1 MTLED
6 PFAQVDKKLDE
17 VVGKRFDEPGLRER
31 MLKWIVAAAC
41 AIGAACVIVWVIES
55 HRLPPENA
63 RPLPKKPVIIQIL
76 PAPAKP

>member
-1 MTLED
+1 MED
-6 PFAQVDKKLDE
+6 PFAQIGRKLDE
-17 VVGKRFDEPGLRER
+17 VVGKRFDEPGVREKFV
-31 MLKWIVAAAC
+31 KWGVAAAC